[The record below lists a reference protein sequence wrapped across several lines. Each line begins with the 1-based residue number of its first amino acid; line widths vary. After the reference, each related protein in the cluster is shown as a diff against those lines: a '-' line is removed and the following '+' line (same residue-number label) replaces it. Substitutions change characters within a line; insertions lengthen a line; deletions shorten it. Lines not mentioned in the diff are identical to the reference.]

1 MPTNTTQ
8 QEKEMEPETIE
19 AELDD
24 GSIIH
29 IQATP
34 LSGAERIADLGPIS
48 FTDVTDTIKHLSQA
62 MLTMLKEIKPR
73 SGSLEFG
80 VQVGVQSGKLTA
92 LIVQGTATANLKI
105 TLQWGEPDQ

>member
-1 MPTNTTQ
+1 MD
-8 QEKEMEPETIE
+8 PETIE
-19 AELDD
+19 AQLSD

-34 LSGAERIADLGPIS
+34 LGGAERIADLGPIS
-48 FTDVTDTIKHLSQA
+48 FTEVTDTVKHLSGA
-62 MLTMLKEIKPR
+62 MLAILKEIKPR

-80 VQVGVQSGKLTA
+80 VQVGVQSGKLTT

-105 TLQWGEPDQ
+105 TLNWGELEQ